1 MKKTDINKIVGQLEK
16 NISARKKANPEKSY
30 VAKLFKGGE
39 EKIGRK
45 ISEEAVEVLIA
56 AMNEPKKRIISES
69 ADLLFHLAVL
79 LSHKKIKLEEV
90 FAELESRLGISGLDE
105 KASRIAKKKG
115 K

>member
-1 MKKTDINKIVGQLEK
+1 MKKTDINKIVAELEN
-16 NISARKKANPEKSY
+16 NISTRKKANPDKSY

-56 AMNEPKKRIISES
+56 AMNEPKKRIVSES
-69 ADLLFHLAVL
+69 ADLIFHLMVM
-79 LSHKKIKLEEV
+79 LSLKKIKLDEV
-90 FAELESRLGISGLDE
+90 FTELENRLGISGLDE

>member
-1 MKKTDINKIVGQLEK
+1 MKKADINKIVAELEK
-16 NISARKKANPEKSY
+16 NIATRKKANPEKSY

-56 AMNEPKKRIISES
+56 ALREPKKNIVSES
-69 ADLLFHLAVL
+69 ADLIFHLMVM
-79 LSHKKIKLEEV
+79 LSLKKIKLEEV
-90 FAELESRLGISGLDE
+90 FAELENRLGISGLDE